1 MIITTPLHYQSI
13 MLICPLIGTIRPVRC
28 VNLIYTLIAPII
40 LESKFLADYLLVVI
54 ALVDMHKLSLLSLLS
69 LLLRETGSIRLKA
82 APPRG

>member
-13 MLICPLIGTIRPVRC
+13 MSICPLIGTIRPVRC
-28 VNLIYTLIAPII
+28 VNLIYLIAPII